1 MPDVVWVVLI
11 VLAVLG
17 LLVGVLIRPFQVI
30 KKLAVKSGI
39 GIALLFLFNY
49 VGGLISF
56 TLPFNLV
63 TVLTAGFLGIPGIML
78 LTYLQYIAKGQLW
91 F

>member
-1 MPDVVWVVLI
+1 MSDELWVIII
-11 VLAVLG
+11 VLAVLA

-30 KKLAVKSGI
+30 KKLAVKTGV

-63 TVLTAGFLGIPGIML
+63 TVLTAGFLGIPGILL
-78 LTYLQYIAKGQLW
+78 LTYLQYIVK
-91 F
+91 

>member
-1 MPDVVWVVLI
+1 MSDELWVIII
-11 VLAVLG
+11 VLAVLT

-30 KKLAVKSGI
+30 KKLAVKTGV

-63 TVLTAGFLGIPGIML
+63 TVLTAGFLGIPGILL
-78 LTYLQYIAKGQLW
+78 LTYLQYIVK
-91 F
+91 